1 MHMIIKIA
9 LIVGAR
15 PNFMKAAPIMKR
27 LRELK
32 EHFSPLLIHTGQHY
46 DDAMS
51 KVFFDDLNMP
61 QPDVYLGIGS
71 GSHAEQTGRIMLE
84 LEKTFLKEKP
94 DMVIVLGDINSTMAG
109 ALAAAKLNIPIAHIE
124 AGLRSF
130 DRSMPEEINRMVTD
144 SISNYLFTTC
154 EEANQNLLHEG
165 HPEER
170 IFFAGNVMIDS
181 LYSVKEISGKSKIL
195 EQLGLAETDTVKP
208 YGVLTLHRPSNV
220 DDKKALTDIFEAL
233 AVVAKDL
240 PIIFP
245 VHPRTRKQI
254 QTFGLEHYCNMVSD
268 NDHKTTTT
276 RAEVPGRLTCINPLG
291 IVDFFKLLSRARLV
305 MTDSG
310 GITEETTVLKVPC
323 LTMRDNTERSITVT
337 EGTNVLVGNKK
348 QLIIDGAKKQLS
360 RDFSLIQSPRYWDGK
375 ASERIVDVLLKI
387 KNELRQKVR

>member
-1 MHMIIKIA
+1 MA
-9 LIVGAR
+9 
-15 PNFMKAAPIMKR
+15 
-27 LRELK
+27 
-32 EHFSPLLIHTGQHY
+32 
-46 DDAMS
+46 
-51 KVFFDDLNMP
+51 
-61 QPDVYLGIGS
+61 
-71 GSHAEQTGRIMLE
+71 
-84 LEKTFLKEKP
+84 
-94 DMVIVLGDINSTMAG
+94 IVLGDINSTMAG
-109 ALAAAKLNIPIAHIE
+109 ALAAAKLCIPIAHIE

-165 HPEER
+165 HPEEK
-170 IFFAGNVMIDS
+170 IFFVGNVMIDS
-181 LYSVKEISGKSKIL
+181 LYSVKEISDKSKIMVRL
-195 EQLGLAETDTVKP
+195 DLTDDTDTVKP

-268 NDHKTTTT
+268 SDHKITNT
-276 RAEVPGRLTCINPLG
+276 RTAALGQITCINPLG

-337 EGTNVLVGNKK
+337 EGTNMLVGNKK
-348 QLIIDGAKKQLS
+348 QPIIDGAKEQLA
-360 RDFSLIQSPRYWDGK
+360 RDFSAIQSPRHWDGK
-375 ASERIVDVLLKI
+375 ASERIVDQLLKI
-387 KNELRQKVR
+387 KNELRQKVS